1 MYNRDTDT
9 RHIQAI
15 SSGPRRY
22 GRQVKRSKTSSAI
35 KTDDAKNEIN
45 TRADTIC
52 VGANWILLS
61 ASGQYCDIYG
71 SHDKFKGIED
81 VPIARVATVIC
92 YEHIHLHILIFNQA
106 IYLGAILDH
115 SLINT
120 NQISH
125 FGIPV
130 SDNPYDS
137 ERDFGINH
145 DDQFIPFKSEVST
158 VFFN

>member
-71 SHDKFKGIED
+71 SHDNFKGIED
-81 VPIARVATVIC
+81 VPIARVATVISN
-92 YEHIHLHILIFNQA
+92 EHGRVHILIVNKSL
-106 IYLGAILDH
+106 YLGASLEH
-115 SLINT
+115 SLINI
-120 NQISH
+120 NQIRH
-125 FGIPV
+125 FGIPI
-130 SDNPYDS
+130 SDNTYDS
-137 ERDFGINH
+137 GRYFGIDH
-145 DDQFIPFKSEVST
+145 EDQFIPFKI
-158 VFFN
+158 